1 MKSLKE
7 IMELGNFLGIDDMSI
22 IKEYLTQPEVIGQA
36 PQLIMDVM
44 QTKIDEYAKLRQ
56 MQLTWGIQSFGF
68 YYYDFPRDIASK
80 FVSLTLSHVAK
91 ALTDRD
97 YEWARENLPKL
108 KLKNAFYR
116 PLLQDLNMH
125 GAWFK
130 NQDKMKE
137 IEMWD
142 IPSKDRKEILN
153 SLYGEHKDESG
164 KYEELRRLLLE
175 KSTTKFEGTKLT
187 SAEIDKMNLTH
198 AQRFL
203 LFNSFYGLTGT
214 IPMEVAQRR
223 LQATQSQI
231 YGAIGVDPKAETACE
246 AQFLDN

>member
-7 IMELGNFLGIDDMSI
+7 IVELANLLEIDDLTI
-22 IKEYLTQPEVIGQA
+22 IKEYLTQPEIINLA
-36 PQLIMDVM
+36 PQLIVDIM

-56 MQLTWGIQSFGF
+56 MQLTWGVQSFGF
-68 YYYDFPRDIASK
+68 YYDDFPRDIAAK

-91 ALTDRD
+91 ALNERD

-130 NQDKMKE
+130 NQDKQKE

-142 IPSKDRKEILN
+142 IPADKKKEILN
-153 SLYGEHKDESG
+153 SIYGVHKNASY
-164 KYEELRRLLLE
+164 KFEETRKRLLE
-175 KSTTKFEGTKLT
+175 EGRRMSKDAAYCDTDT
-187 SAEIDKMNLTH
+187 S
-198 AQRFL
+198 
-203 LFNSFYGLTGT
+203 
-214 IPMEVAQRR
+214 
-223 LQATQSQI
+223 
-231 YGAIGVDPKAETACE
+231 PKAETACE